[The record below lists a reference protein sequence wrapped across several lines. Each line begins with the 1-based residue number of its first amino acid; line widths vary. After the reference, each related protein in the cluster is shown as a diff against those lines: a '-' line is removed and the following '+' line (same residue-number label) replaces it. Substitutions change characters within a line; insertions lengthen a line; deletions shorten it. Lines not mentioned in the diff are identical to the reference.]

1 MQIVLFKTSE
11 PTAAEGP
18 VEFYSISITLQDFE
32 GIQAS
37 VVQETHGWWS
47 NETGKATFDH
57 DFRVPPEA
65 FVSFGDGVDRYCSL
79 RVQRAR
85 AGFSHS
91 FSWPL
96 FVGPPTNYKR
106 IEIPVG
112 PQFQPTNDS
121 AS

>member
-1 MQIVLFKTSE
+1 MQNVLFKTSA

-47 NETGKATFDH
+47 NETGKATFDQ
-57 DFRVPPEA
+57 DFKSAPEA

-79 RVQRAR
+79 RVSRAR
-85 AGFSHS
+85 AGFIHS

-96 FVGPPTNYKR
+96 FDGPPANYKR

-112 PQFQPTNDS
+112 PQFQPANDS